1 MWFTLALTILSD
13 SISDLIVSR
22 TFFNVL
28 HLYDSFLSV
37 SVSLWQETPW
47 FVTAKE
53 TIQNLAC
60 VIMTVPSTVLR

>member
-1 MWFTLALTILSD
+1 MLTILSD

-28 HLYDSFLSV
+28 HLFDSFLSV
-37 SVSLWQETPW
+37 SVSLCEETPS
-47 FVTAKE
+47 FVAAKE

-60 VIMTVPSTVLR
+60 VIMTVPSAVLR